1 MKKKLLVSL
10 ATALVLLLGAVA
22 LAQALDP
29 DQLPQDWGG
38 LLTLLFG
45 AGAGLTALLPA
56 ILIKIRN
63 PQDLLTS
70 KTTWVGV
77 SMILAAFGLYTSGA
91 VPLPGLIGG
100 IYLGLVT
107 IFLRDAV
114 AGISKTATAAAEL
127 AEEAATRAAAAAR
140 DRDYSR
146 TRDR

>member
-1 MKKKLLVSL
+1 MKRFIIGLFV
-10 ATALVLLLGAVA
+10 LVLGVMV
-22 LAQALDP
+22 LAQTLDP
-29 DQLPQDWGG
+29 EQLPKDWGG

-56 ILIKIRN
+56 LLIKIKN
-63 PQDLLTS
+63 PAALLAK
-70 KTTWVGV
+70 KTTWAGV

-114 AGISKTATAAAEL
+114 ASIEGEVKRVA
-127 AEEAATRAAAAAR
+127 RASTGPEIR
-140 DRDYSR
+140 K
-146 TRDR
+146 